1 MAYETTVPVDG
12 EQPCLAI
19 DDSPERLREIILH
32 PHVVVA
38 RKIMNLNPLRVQ
50 LLQTGEQRDVAFRHH
65 VAVLEPIVEDVAQKE
80 KMLKFILLILK

>member
-1 MAYETTVPVDG
+1 MPVDG
-12 EQPCLAI
+12 EHPSLAI
-19 DDSPERLREIILH
+19 DDGSERLREIIFH

-50 LLQTGEQRDVAFRHH
+50 FLQTGEQRDIPLRHH
-65 VAVLEPIVEDVAQKE
+65 VTVFEPIVEDVAQKE